1 MARSGDDLSR
11 VRCVP
16 LAQWPQLL
24 VDPRTELE
32 IDRRFFGY
40 AVRTDRWQCRQSSRP
55 WQTIYLVLDGEAPGA
70 VDGEPY
76 RLGPNSLFWLSPGVP
91 LDMHWSAR
99 FVFTEVWFRVFRG
112 GRMLRLPEPVIIE
125 EGAQGLWPL
134 FQEIEEELTNE
145 ASAAEAKLRHLLA
158 LVAIEVARLRERTS
172 EPRTLGPI
180 QRRRIAEYVRR
191 QLSARPSP
199 AELAEVVGLSP
210 DYFSR
215 VFHAT
220 YGCSPRDWLV
230 RERIREAARMLT
242 STGMTAY
249 QVADHLGYG
258 DVSQFSRQFKQV
270 LGVSPGRYRRT
281 R

>member
-1 MARSGDDLSR
+1 
-11 VRCVP
+11 
-16 LAQWPQLL
+16 
-24 VDPRTELE
+24 
-32 IDRRFFGY
+32 
-40 AVRTDRWQCRQSSRP
+40 
-55 WQTIYLVLDGEAPGA
+55 
-70 VDGEPY
+70 
-76 RLGPNSLFWLSPGVP
+76 
-91 LDMHWSAR
+91 
-99 FVFTEVWFRVFRG
+99 
-112 GRMLRLPEPVIIE
+112 EPVIIE

-230 RERIREAARMLT
+230 RERIREA
-242 STGMTAY
+242 
-249 QVADHLGYG
+249 
-258 DVSQFSRQFKQV
+258 
-270 LGVSPGRYRRT
+270 
-281 R
+281 